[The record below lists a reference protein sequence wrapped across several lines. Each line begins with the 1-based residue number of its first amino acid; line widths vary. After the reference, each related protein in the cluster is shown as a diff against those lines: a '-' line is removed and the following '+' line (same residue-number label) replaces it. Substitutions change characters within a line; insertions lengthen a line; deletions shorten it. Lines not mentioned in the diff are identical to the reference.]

1 MPADLIPGVDV
12 PAALLWDFDGTLVD
26 SEKSW
31 HVAERRLMAEWGG
44 PPLTEAL
51 QRSMVGNALI
61 DTSRTLMAWAGRTD
75 LHNDAHYADALNTY
89 ALEDIAEVGAD
100 FRPGARELLDAAR
113 DAGVRCAL
121 VSASFTRVLRSV
133 VDTLP
138 EGSFQVVV
146 GGDSV
151 TRGKPDPEP
160 YLFACAELGL
170 SARDC
175 LALEDSIPGTTS
187 AERAGLATLAV
198 PFEQDLEPG
207 PRRALIP
214 TLAGLSLAEVGRQWQ
229 ALRDA

>member
-1 MPADLIPGVDV
+1 M
-12 PAALLWDFDGTLVD
+12 
-26 SEKSW
+26 
-31 HVAERRLMAEWGG
+31 
-44 PPLTEAL
+44 
-51 QRSMVGNALI
+51 
-61 DTSRTLMAWAGRTD
+61 
-75 LHNDAHYADALNTY
+75 
-89 ALEDIAEVGAD
+89 
-100 FRPGARELLDAAR
+100 
-113 DAGVRCAL
+113 
-121 VSASFTRVLRSV
+121 SASFTRVLRSV